1 MKIFYIYTSL
11 TTKGGADR
19 VIIEKA
25 NWFVEHGYDVS
36 FVTDS
41 QMGRPPVFPLSPKV
55 KLIDFGIDFNKQ
67 YGHNFLVRTIIYLK
81 LMPIYR
87 RKMKD
92 LLLKERPDIVITTLG
107 RDVSFITKI
116 KDGSIKIGEAH
127 TTKYFMRSFHLLEKR
142 NIFLKYLTKYFR
154 WSMDRQIAKLDALVV
169 LTPQHVDD
177 WKGKVPVY
185 VIPNSLPF
193 YPDQQSTCENKHAI
207 AVGRYN
213 DAKGYDYMIAAW
225 EIVYQRH
232 PDWILDV
239 YGSGELHDQ
248 VVEWVRE
255 RHLEN
260 SIILHDPVDNI
271 MEKYLESSICIL
283 SSRYEGFSMVLVEAM
298 ACGVPCVSFD
308 CPYGPRNI
316 ISNGEDGY
324 LVDYLNVE
332 SLAFSICKLM
342 ENEKLRKE
350 IGVQA
355 RNNVIRFSRDNV
367 MKKWESLF
375 ENLRE
380 NKSQ

>member
-41 QMGRPPVFPLSPKV
+41 QMGRPPVFPLSSKV

-67 YGHNFLVRTIIYLK
+67 YVHNFFVRTFIYLK

-92 LLLKERPDIVITTLG
+92 LLLRERPDIVITTLG

-142 NIFLKYLTKYFR
+142 NIFFKYLTKYFR

-169 LTPQHVDD
+169 LTPHHVDD

-225 EIVYQRH
+225 EIVHQH
-232 PDWILDV
+232 HSDWTLDV

-248 VVEWVRE
+248 VEEWVRE
-255 RHLEN
+255 KHLEK

-316 ISNGEDGY
+316 LSDGQDG
-324 LVDYLNVE
+324 LLIEYLNVQA
-332 SLAFSICKLM
+332 LAEGVCKLI
-342 ENEKLRKE
+342 EDKTLRKQL
-350 IGVQA
+350 GHSSRKKVL
-355 RNNVIRFSRDNV
+355 RFSQEKIMNLWVD
-367 MKKWESLF
+367 LF
-375 ENLRE
+375 GELT
-380 NKSQ
+380 SA